1 MRKLK
6 LVGFAALALLAFAA
20 FSASSAFAEAGSP
33 QLLTIGGN
41 VTTLEGTFTATPKSD
56 IKLVSLLLKNDLE
69 ADTAE
74 IKLKNCEKEG
84 TSSLDTT
91 LCKDVPFKF
100 TNVKTS
106 TGLLCTN
113 GAAGEV
119 KGLLDLHM
127 ASAESAKTLVP
138 LMLGKVLGGAN
149 GTSLTEP
156 LEFKCGGV
164 LSVQVKGTVGNCLV
178 SPGLANVKAGAEI
191 TILCKVSAAS
201 DPELGKC
208 EDLCEDF
215 GKTTGFEASFNG
227 GKTFEDVN
235 ELVHLKGTLNQ
246 EIFIDD

>member
-1 MRKLK
+1 MKKLK

-20 FSASSAFAEAGSP
+20 FSASSALAETGSP
-33 QLLTIGGN
+33 QLLATN
-41 VTTLEGTFTATPKSD
+41 VLTLAGTFTAAAGGD
-56 IKLVSLLLKNDLE
+56 IKLVSLSLKNDML
-69 ADTAE
+69 ATSAE
-74 IKLKNCEKEG
+74 IKLKNCKHEG
-84 TSSLDTT
+84 TEKDTT
-91 LCKDVPFKF
+91 LCEDVPFAIKGYKSVG
-100 TNVKTS
+100 TN
-106 TGLLCTN
+106 LACTN
-113 GAAGEV
+113 GAAEEV
-119 KGLLDLHM
+119 KGLLDLHF
-127 ASAESAKTLVP
+127 ASEESEKTLKP
-138 LMLGKVLGGAN
+138 LLLAKVLGGAN

-164 LSVQVKGTVGNCLV
+164 ITVQEKGVLACLV
-178 SPGLANVKAGAEI
+178 SPGLTSVAAGGEI